1 MSSPETLIYI
11 KKSLKSWFRRP
22 GLKSI
27 SSYFKYYGTWRD
39 HLISG
44 RNSVDDQTPWMCFP
58 AIEFLKNIASPGMRV
73 FEYGSGGSTM
83 FWQSRV
89 QEIVSVEHDLP
100 WYNQIKERLLRDAIN
115 NVTYILCEPVQDPDF
130 SKKKFE
136 DPRGFIS
143 GDPAYTGKI
152 FENYARTIDS
162 YPDHHFDI
170 VIVDGRAR
178 PSCIQQA
185 LPKLKV
191 GGWLVIDNTERKYY
205 MAPFP
210 FEPKSWKISTFA
222 GPVPYM
228 REFSETSI
236 LKKLC

>member
-1 MSSPETLIYI
+1 M
-11 KKSLKSWFRRP
+11 
-22 GLKSI
+22 SI
-27 SSYFKYYGTWRD
+27 SSYFKYFGSWRE
-39 HLISG
+39 HLLPG

-58 AIEFLKNIASPGMRV
+58 AIEYLKNIVNPGMRV

-89 QEIVSVEHDLP
+89 QEVVSVEHDLP
-100 WYNQIKERLLRDAIN
+100 WYNQIKERMQRDSIK
-115 NVTYILCEPVQDPDF
+115 NVKYILCEPGPDPDF
-130 SKKKFE
+130 PKKNFE
-136 DPRGFIS
+136 NPDDFIS
-143 GDPAYTGKI
+143 GDISYSGKS
-152 FENYARTIDS
+152 FENYARSIDS
-162 YPDHHFDI
+162 YPDQYFNI
-170 VIVDGRAR
+170 IIVDGRAR
-178 PSCIQQA
+178 PSCIRQA
-185 LPKLKV
+185 LPKLEI

-205 MAPFP
+205 MNPFA